1 MPRAVPMSF
10 RIDPAIREALLRA
23 ATDDDRSVTKLVDR
37 ILRAWLAERGWLGE
51 REGAE
56 RGK

>member
-10 RIDPAIREALLRA
+10 RIDPAIKDALTQAAEA
-23 ATDDDRSVTKLVDR
+23 DDRSVTKLVDR
-37 ILRAWLAERGWLGE
+37 ILRAWLTKEGWLGE
-51 REGAE
+51 REGPA